1 MIHYNTKKESNG
13 KAIGNG
19 QSQDEARKNRKTEA
33 RNNIK
38 LKLVGGAY
46 SMTVPDNLYQA
57 TRQKRYSQTA
67 LALGADGCFSLPFF
81 SLLFSSSSLL
91 HILNQASQQQY
102 MPYFHS

>member
-46 SMTVPDNLYQA
+46 SMTIPDSLYQA
-57 TRQKRYSQTA
+57 TRHKRYSQTA
-67 LALGADGCFSLPFF
+67 LALGADDVFLFLFSLCFSLL
-81 SLLFSSSSLL
+81 LLF
-91 HILNQASQQQY
+91 
-102 MPYFHS
+102 FTF